1 MTLKLDELAPLVP
14 RRFSSLDGM
23 VSSSGLSGSSGP
35 HSSNLKSQPHQHR
48 RRQSNK
54 IFDDPI
60 ITQGY
65 ESVPLITIDTLDRGG
80 ISLETKSVGRVQ
92 VRYFLCASSEDDF
105 LRRRDR
111 ERPREKDCPTFLATL
126 FH

>member
-1 MTLKLDELAPLVP
+1 MTLKLDELVPLVP

-23 VSSSGLSGSSGP
+23 SSSSSGLAGSSGS
-35 HSSNLKSQPHQHR
+35 HSTSLKSQPQQHR

-65 ESVPLITIDTLDRGG
+65 ESVPLITIDVLDRGG

-92 VRYFLCASSEDDF
+92 VGSFSFSYQGWELSAEGFAQAFS
-105 LRRRDR
+105 
-111 ERPREKDCPTFLATL
+111 
-126 FH
+126 